1 MKALKG
7 LVLGMGILIFIIL
20 GVIAVTLYNRAAEP
34 EGIPEGG
41 PEDGPEG
48 GPGKTAG
55 VAGNKLAGPSLPA
68 FGTARLGLPAGAA
81 LLGMDADGGRLLLRA
96 RHADGGEWIHVV
108 DLATGT
114 TLGRIEVI
122 SGE

>member
-7 LVLGMGILIFIIL
+7 LVVGMGILIFVIL
-20 GVIAVTLYNRAAEP
+20 GVIAVTLYNRAAV
-34 EGIPEGG
+34 PEGG
-41 PEDGPEG
+41 PDGGPED

-68 FGTARLGLPAGAA
+68 FGPARLGLPAGAA
-81 LLGMDADGGRLLLRA
+81 LLGMDADGGRLLLRV

-114 TLGRIEVI
+114 TLGRIEVTP
-122 SGE
+122 GK